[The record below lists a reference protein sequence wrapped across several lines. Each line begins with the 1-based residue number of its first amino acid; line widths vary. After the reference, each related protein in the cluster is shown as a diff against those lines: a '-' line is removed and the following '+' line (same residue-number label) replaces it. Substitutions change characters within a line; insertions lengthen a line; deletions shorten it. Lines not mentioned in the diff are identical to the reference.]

1 MTHVGSDNKFEVS
14 SVLEM
19 MTALAKKYAQQ
30 LLPFSSHIN
39 GISGTCFY
47 LYSLMLII
55 CFSFSNILIVLCY
68 IGILDYLEGFTI
80 ENLHKVRIYLY
91 NLLGVTIYCI

>member
-19 MTALAKKYAQQ
+19 MTALVKKYALQ

-39 GISGTCFY
+39 GISGTC
-47 LYSLMLII
+47 LYILTNADQFAFLLLI
-55 CFSFSNILIVLCY
+55 F
-68 IGILDYLEGFTI
+68 
-80 ENLHKVRIYLY
+80 
-91 NLLGVTIYCI
+91 

>member
-19 MTALAKKYAQQ
+19 MTALVKKYAQQ

-39 GISGTCFY
+39 GISGTCLDILLTNADPFTVLLLIFWLFY
-47 LYSLMLII
+47 
-55 CFSFSNILIVLCY
+55 V
-68 IGILDYLEGFTI
+68 
-80 ENLHKVRIYLY
+80 V
-91 NLLGVTIYCI
+91 